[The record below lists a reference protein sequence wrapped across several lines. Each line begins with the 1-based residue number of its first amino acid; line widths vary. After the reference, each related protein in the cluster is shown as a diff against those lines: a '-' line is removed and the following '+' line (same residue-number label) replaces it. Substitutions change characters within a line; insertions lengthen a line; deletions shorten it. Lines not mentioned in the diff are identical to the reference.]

1 MKDKMNDVN
10 FLRKYFDEYKRLTF
24 EEQTFDSLIEFKEL
38 ALDIKSKKLKM
49 MFAGNG
55 ASAAISAHGAVDFT
69 KQGGVR
75 AVTFNEADLITCFAN
90 DFGYD
95 HWMANAVKFYG
106 DEGDVVVLISVSG
119 TSPSVVE
126 AAKYAKI
133 NGMKVVTFT
142 GKDGNNPL
150 RQLGD
155 INFWVNSRAYNIVE
169 GIHMIWLTT
178 VIDLVIGKSEYD
190 VV

>member
-1 MKDKMNDVN
+1 MNDKE
-10 FLRKYFDEYKRLTF
+10 FLDLYFGEYKKLAFNEDVYPLLT
-24 EEQTFDSLIEFKEL
+24 QFKEL
-38 ALDIKSKKLKM
+38 AQTLKANKKKM

-55 ASAAISAHGAVDFT
+55 ASAAIAAHGAVDFT

-90 DFGYD
+90 DYGYD
-95 HWMANAVKFYG
+95 KWMAKAVEFYG

-126 AAKYAKI
+126 AAKYAKA
-133 NGMKVVTFT
+133 NGMKVVTLS
-142 GKDGNNPL
+142 GKTPDNAL

-155 INFWVNSRAYNIVE
+155 INFWVDSRAYNIVE
-169 GIHMIWLTT
+169 AIHMMWITT
-178 VIDLVIGKSEYD
+178 AIDMVIGKAEYS
-190 VV
+190 V

>member
-1 MKDKMNDVN
+1 MSNKFLNDYFAIYKD
-10 FLRKYFDEYKRLTF
+10 LAF
-24 EEQTFDSLIEFKEL
+24 EESVYEQIEAFSDL
-38 ALDIKSKKLKM
+38 AKQIKSSGKKL

-55 ASAAISAHGAVDFT
+55 ASAAIAAHGAVDFT

-90 DFGYD
+90 DYGYD
-95 HWMANAVKFYG
+95 RWMEKSVEFYG

-126 AAKYAKI
+126 AAKYAKQ
-133 NGMKVVTFT
+133 NGMKVVTFS
-142 GKDGNNPL
+142 GKTSDNAL

-155 INFWVNSRAYNIVE
+155 INFWVDSAAYNIVE
-169 GIHMIWLTT
+169 CIHMIWLTT
-178 VIDLVIGKSEYD
+178 AIDLVIGKAEYS
-190 VV
+190 V